1 MQSIRRSLGV
11 FAATAVAAALA
22 TTGVAAASPGPAH
35 GDHHRQPPHHFRPPH
50 HQPPQHHQP
59 PPHHP
64 SPPPHFPPPPPRGP
78 EGAVFVQ
85 TDNLAGNSVVAY
97 GRESDGTLVEEGSY
111 PTAGL
116 GGQLEGS
123 EVDHLASQGSLTLD
137 AQNHLLYAVNA
148 GSNTIT
154 VFGVDG
160 DRLQRE
166 QVLPSGGEFPVSVTV
181 HGNLVYVLNARGGGS
196 IQGYVQYGG
205 QLTAVASWN
214 RALGL
219 DPTATPEFTHTPG
232 QVAFTPDGS
241 RLLVT
246 TKGNTSS
253 VDVFGVDHYGTPSA
267 TPVVTPL
274 PGAVP
279 FAVDFDAAGK
289 VLVTEA
295 GTNSVASFTIAPS
308 GTLTPVAT
316 VATGGEATCWIA
328 GVGPYVYASNAGS
341 ADLSGFLDGST
352 LSPLGDTATH
362 GGTVDA
368 ASVGRFLY
376 VQTGAAGIVDE
387 FQVEAGG
394 SLTPLG
400 SVTVPNAVGGEGIT
414 AS

>member
-11 FAATAVAAALA
+11 FAATAAAAALA
-22 TTGVAAASPGPAH
+22 TTGVAAASPGH
-35 GDHHRQPPHHFRPPH
+35 DRGDHHRQPPHH
-50 HQPPQHHQP
+50 
-59 PPHHP
+59 HP
-64 SPPPHFPPPPPRGP
+64 SPPPHFPLPPRGP

-85 TDNLAGNSVVAY
+85 TDNLAGNAVVAY

-123 EVDHLASQGSLTLD
+123 VVDHLASQGSLTLD
-137 AQNHLLYAVNA
+137 AQDHLLYAVNA

-196 IQGYVQYGG
+196 IQGYVQSHG

-241 RLLVT
+241 KLLVT

-253 VDVFGVDHYGTPSA
+253 VDVFGVDHYGAPST

-295 GTNSVASFTIAPS
+295 GTNAVASFTIAS
-308 GTLTPVAT
+308 DGTLTPVASA
-316 VATGGEATCWIA
+316 ATGGEATCWIV

-341 ADLSGFLDGST
+341 ADVSGFLDGSST
-352 LSPLGDTATH
+352 LTPLGDTATH

-376 VQTGAAGIVDE
+376 VQTGAEGIVDE
-387 FQVEAGG
+387 FQVEPGG

>member
-1 MQSIRRSLGV
+1 MKSIRRSFGV
-11 FAATAVAAALA
+11 FGATVAALA
-22 TTGVAAASPGPAH
+22 LAATGVAAASPGHDGRGGHFPPPRH
-35 GDHHRQPPHHFRPPH
+35 FQPPHHQQPPHHF
-50 HQPPQHHQP
+50 
-59 PPHHP
+59 
-64 SPPPHFPPPPPRGP
+64 PPPPRGP

-85 TDNLAGNSVVAY
+85 TDNLAGNAVVAY
-97 GRESDGTLVEEGSY
+97 GRESNGTLVEEGSY

-123 EVDHLASQGSLTLD
+123 VVDHLASQGSLALD
-137 AQNHLLYAVNA
+137 AQDHLLYAVNA

-166 QVLPSGGEFPVSVTV
+166 QVLPSGGQFPVSITT

-196 IQGYVQYGG
+196 IQGYVQIGG
-205 QLTAVASWN
+205 NLVAVGSWN

-241 RLLVT
+241 KLLVT

-253 VDVFGVDHYGTPSA
+253 VDVFGVDGFGRPTS

-279 FAVDFDAAGK
+279 FAVDFDAAGR
-289 VLVTEA
+289 VLITEA
-295 GTNSVASFTIAPS
+295 GTNSVASFTIAS
-308 GTLTPVAT
+308 NGALTPVT
-316 VATGGEATCWIA
+316 SVATGGQATCWIA

-341 ADLSGFLDGST
+341 ADVSGFLDGPST
-352 LSPLGDTATH
+352 LTPLGDTATN

-376 VQTGAAGIVDE
+376 VQTGAEGIVDE
-387 FQVEAGG
+387 FQVEPGG
-394 SLTPLG
+394 SLTALG
-400 SVTVPNAVGGEGIT
+400 SVTVPGAIGGEGIT